1 MSPVKRSKE
10 GGNEPHDPTPVIGA
24 TVKGSVI
31 ATLANFSNFFDGG
44 YVMAQETQNQG
55 GSAVQVPPAYRGENQ
70 VKPLPFNAG
79 KLKRAVRKADP
90 LTSSKQLSGRR
101 EP

>member
-1 MSPVKRSKE
+1 MTRR
-10 GGNEPHDPTPVIGA
+10 DLLGA

-55 GSAVQVPPAYRGENQ
+55 GSAVQLPPAYRGENQ

-79 KLKRAVRKADP
+79 KLKGLSEKLILSHHQNNYTGAVNR
-90 LTSSKQLSGRR
+90 LN
-101 EP
+101 